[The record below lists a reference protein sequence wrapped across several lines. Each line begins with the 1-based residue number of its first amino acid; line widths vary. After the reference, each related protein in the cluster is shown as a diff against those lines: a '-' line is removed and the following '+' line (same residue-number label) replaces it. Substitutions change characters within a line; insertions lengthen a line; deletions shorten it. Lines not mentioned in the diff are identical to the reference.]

1 MFRQTY
7 IHLVTVAA
15 MFSVVGCSA
24 WDGGY
29 KGGAPPDVPDM
40 HTRSIAGVSQ
50 NLGSD
55 GSIQP
60 HPVTLGTGGQF
71 TGVMKTGGPFPM
83 PDIKTG
89 QLVIKGGSAGPSSSS
104 GPATDDTGS
113 TTQNNGSNGSQSA
126 K

>member
-1 MFRQTY
+1 MFRQTC

-29 KGGAPPDVPDM
+29 RGGVPPHVSDM
-40 HTRSIAGVSQ
+40 HSRSITGIYQ

-60 HPVTLGTGGQF
+60 HPVTLGTGGQV
-71 TGVMKTGGPFPM
+71 TGVIKAGGPFPM

-89 QLVIKGGSAGPSSSS
+89 QMVIRGGSAGPSSSS
-104 GPATDDTGS
+104 GPTPDATGS
-113 TTQNNGSNGSQSA
+113 TTRNSENNGSQSA
-126 K
+126 N